1 MGNNNLMVSG
11 TPHIRSNETITSI
24 MRDVVIALCPAA
36 IMGIIFFG
44 ISAAIEIAMC
54 IASCIVFEYLYNKI
68 AKKPNTIHDL
78 SAVVTG
84 LLLAMNLPALNM
96 ICNAYYWLTL
106 FNRYCKDAFRWFRS
120 ELY

>member
-11 TPHIRSNETITSI
+11 TPHIRSNETVTSI

-54 IASCIVFEYLYNKI
+54 IASCIVFRISL
-68 AKKPNTIHDL
+68 
-78 SAVVTG
+78 
-84 LLLAMNLPALNM
+84 
-96 ICNAYYWLTL
+96 
-106 FNRYCKDAFRWFRS
+106 
-120 ELY
+120 

>member
-44 ISAAIEIAMC
+44 ISAAIEIAMHHVSFLN
-54 IASCIVFEYLYNKI
+54 IFITK
-68 AKKPNTIHDL
+68 
-78 SAVVTG
+78 
-84 LLLAMNLPALNM
+84 LLRSQ
-96 ICNAYYWLTL
+96 TL
-106 FNRYCKDAFRWFRS
+106 FTICQQ
-120 ELY
+120 